1 MIWYFM
7 LHSKRADSLAQLD
20 GIREDKIGNAVEK
33 SIILFSVKLKYVNVN
48 THLFSLSSF
57 FWHIYDIFTELCRN
71 WNASNWQH
79 MKRDFT
85 GFN

>member
-1 MIWYFM
+1 M
-7 LHSKRADSLAQLD
+7 LHSKRAHSLAQLD

-57 FWHIYDIFTELCRN
+57 FCLVFSGTFMTFLPNYVEIEMHQIDNT
-71 WNASNWQH
+71 
-79 MKRDFT
+79 
-85 GFN
+85 

>member
-1 MIWYFM
+1 M
-7 LHSKRADSLAQLD
+7 LHSNSADSLAQLD

-57 FWHIYDIFTELCRN
+57 FCLVFSVTFMTFLPNYVEIEMHQIDNT
-71 WNASNWQH
+71 
-79 MKRDFT
+79 
-85 GFN
+85 

>member
-1 MIWYFM
+1 M
-7 LHSKRADSLAQLD
+7 LHSKSADRLAQLD

-57 FWHIYDIFTELCRN
+57 FCLVFSVTFMTFLLNYVEIEMHQIDNT
-71 WNASNWQH
+71 
-79 MKRDFT
+79 
-85 GFN
+85 

>member
-1 MIWYFM
+1 M
-7 LHSKRADSLAQLD
+7 LHSKSSDSLAQLD

-57 FWHIYDIFTELCRN
+57 FCLVFSVTFMTFLPNYVEIEMHQIDNT
-71 WNASNWQH
+71 
-79 MKRDFT
+79 
-85 GFN
+85 

>member
-1 MIWYFM
+1 M
-7 LHSKRADSLAQLD
+7 LHSKSADSLAQLD

-57 FWHIYDIFTELCRN
+57 FCLVFSVTFMTFLPNYVEIEMHRIDNT
-71 WNASNWQH
+71 
-79 MKRDFT
+79 
-85 GFN
+85 

>member
-1 MIWYFM
+1 M
-7 LHSKRADSLAQLD
+7 LHSKRADRLAQLD

-57 FWHIYDIFTELCRN
+57 FCLVFSVTFMTFLPNYVEIEMHQIDNT
-71 WNASNWQH
+71 
-79 MKRDFT
+79 
-85 GFN
+85 

>member
-1 MIWYFM
+1 M
-7 LHSKRADSLAQLD
+7 LHSKSADSLAQLD

-57 FWHIYDIFTELCRN
+57 FCLVFSVIFMTFLPNYVEIEMHQIDN
-71 WNASNWQH
+71 
-79 MKRDFT
+79 T
-85 GFN
+85 

>member
-1 MIWYFM
+1 M

-48 THLFSLSSF
+48 VNTHLFSLSSF
-57 FWHIYDIFTELCRN
+57 FCLVFSGTFMTFLPNYVEIEMHQIDNT
-71 WNASNWQH
+71 
-79 MKRDFT
+79 
-85 GFN
+85 

>member
-1 MIWYFM
+1 M

-33 SIILFSVKLKYVNVN
+33 STILFSVKLKYVNVN

-57 FWHIYDIFTELCRN
+57 FCLVFSGTFMTFLPNYVEIEMHQIDNT
-71 WNASNWQH
+71 
-79 MKRDFT
+79 
-85 GFN
+85 

>member
-1 MIWYFM
+1 M
-7 LHSKRADSLAQLD
+7 LHSKSADSLAQLD

-57 FWHIYDIFTELCRN
+57 FCLVFSVTFMTFLPNYVEIEMHQIDNT
-71 WNASNWQH
+71 
-79 MKRDFT
+79 
-85 GFN
+85 

>member
-1 MIWYFM
+1 M

-57 FWHIYDIFTELCRN
+57 FCLVFSGTCMTFLPNYVEIEMHQIDNT
-71 WNASNWQH
+71 
-79 MKRDFT
+79 
-85 GFN
+85 

>member
-1 MIWYFM
+1 M
-7 LHSKRADSLAQLD
+7 LHSKRADRLAQLD

-57 FWHIYDIFTELCRN
+57 FCLVFSGTFMTFLPNYVEIEMHQIDNT
-71 WNASNWQH
+71 
-79 MKRDFT
+79 
-85 GFN
+85 

>member
-1 MIWYFM
+1 M
-7 LHSKRADSLAQLD
+7 LHSKSADSLAQLD

-57 FWHIYDIFTELCRN
+57 FCLVFSVTFMTFLLNYVEIEMHQIDNT
-71 WNASNWQH
+71 
-79 MKRDFT
+79 
-85 GFN
+85 